1 MQKHTIL
8 RTAAGIGVV
17 AVMLGAS
24 ACSTPSDPGAAPE
37 TSESAGQTPMD
48 SGSMF
53 QASVATRSPTP
64 ARPPAT
70 CP

>member
-37 TSESAGQTPMD
+37 TS
-48 SGSMF
+48 
-53 QASVATRSPTP
+53 
-64 ARPPAT
+64 
-70 CP
+70 